1 MGPSPQPQ
9 AQPGA
14 AVTRR
19 KGAWLPSED
28 DLLKSRV
35 LNKGASDWVEKSR
48 YVGTRTAK
56 QCRERWHQT
65 LNPDLKFSITP
76 QSPGRKVTSF
86 STGLPRRVHN
96 GHWTKIGRHLND
108 RSDNLVKNWYNGKK
122 NRTKPRERAS
132 TSPAAQ
138 RPMAMPSSSVSES
151 YNSPE

>member
-14 AVTRR
+14 VVTRR
-19 KGAWLPSED
+19 NGSWSPSED

-35 LNKGASDWVEKSR
+35 LDKGARDWVEVSSFVGSR
-48 YVGTRTAK
+48 SAK
-56 QCRERWHQT
+56 QCR
-65 LNPDLKFSITP
+65 
-76 QSPGRKVTSF
+76 RKVTSF
-86 STGLPRRVHN
+86 STGLPRRVRN
-96 GHWTKIGRHLND
+96 GHWTKIGRHLNG

-138 RPMAMPSSSVSES
+138 RPLAMPSSSVSGS

>member
-1 MGPSPQPQ
+1 MNSLDRLAFVASLASPAPIASPTTPTSPVSLAAPPARASLQRQTMGPSPQPQ

-48 YVGTRTAK
+48 YVT
-56 QCRERWHQT
+56 
-65 LNPDLKFSITP
+65 
-76 QSPGRKVTSF
+76 V
-86 STGLPRRVHN
+86 
-96 GHWTKIGRHLND
+96 
-108 RSDNLVKNWYNGKK
+108 
-122 NRTKPRERAS
+122 ERAS